1 MSTMQSN
8 LFLGGI
14 VLSTLHTLYQCYKF
28 RVFPFLGIL
37 VVAAYSGYIFYS
49 TEPGM
54 CPLTDIKRVPDVLTG
69 ELQPSLL
76 QWECSQKFVL
86 YGLFAFNC
94 MNMTTV
100 TLAQSREKEAQRT
113 SATQKAE

>member
-1 MSTMQSN
+1 
-8 LFLGGI
+8 
-14 VLSTLHTLYQCYKF
+14 
-28 RVFPFLGIL
+28 
-37 VVAAYSGYIFYS
+37 
-49 TEPGM
+49 M